1 MDILKKYYCIKQQDI
16 QDCGPACLATI
27 SKQYGLK
34 MPISKIRESAGTDL
48 GGSTVYGIVQAAEKL
63 GFSTKAAKVEKKEEI
78 YDNLPTPFIAHVII
92 DDILLHFV
100 VVHKVTKK
108 YILVADPG
116 RGIMKYKPED
126 FFKIWTD
133 VLVLLT
139 PTAKFQK
146 GDQTKGLFKRFWGLI
161 KVQKGL
167 LINIFVASLL
177 ITFLGIAGSF
187 YYRFLIDDIL
197 PNNLNAN
204 LHSLSIAMLV
214 LLLFKIITEFFR
226 KILFIYMAQNI
237 DVPLLLGYYNHV
249 VKLPMNFFG
258 TRKVGEII
266 SRFNDGDKIRS
277 AISSVTLTLMI
288 DILMAIVGGIIL
300 YLQNVKLFF
309 TCFIPIVLYLALVFG
324 FKNRLKKVNREVME
338 DNAMLSSYLVESL
351 EGIETVKAFNGEGL
365 VQTKTE
371 NKFLKFMKSCLKH
384 GVTYNVQGTLMSVVS
399 GGFGICILW
408 FGGSLVLKG
417 ELSMGELISFNALLA
432 YFIEPVG
439 RLINLQ
445 PQLQEAIVA
454 SDRLGEILD
463 LELEKSSEED
473 VRPDT
478 LFGAITLENVN
489 FAYGLRENVLNDI
502 NISIQPGEKIAL
514 VGESGSG
521 KTTIAKLLMGF
532 YDVKEGNIVLN
543 NNNINTINK
552 EVLRSKISYIS
563 QHPFFFSGTIKEN
576 LEFADEEVTQ
586 DRMVDACKKAQIHD
600 YIQSQPY
607 GYKTPLEEKGANLSG
622 GQRQRLAIARAL
634 IRKPEILIMDEATS
648 NLDSITESAIQST
661 LEECTK
667 DVTTIIIA
675 HRLST
680 IKKCDKIYV
689 MDKGRI
695 IEEGSHKEL
704 LNKKGYYF
712 RLWSEQCLSEE
723 EASIL
728 NQSRGGCE
736 SEI

>member
-1 MDILKKYYCIKQQDI
+1 MNILKPYYCIKQQDI

-34 MPISKIRESAGTDL
+34 MPISKIRELAGTDL
-48 GGSTVYGIVQAAEKL
+48 QGSTVYGIVQAAEKL
-63 GFSTKAAKVEKKEEI
+63 GFSTKAVQVDKKEELF
-78 YDNLPTPFIAHVII
+78 DNLPTPCIAHVII
-92 DDILLHFV
+92 DDVLLHFV
-100 VVHKVTKK
+100 VVHKITKK

-116 RGIMKYKPED
+116 RGMMKYKPED
-126 FFKIWTD
+126 FFKIWD
-133 VLVLLT
+133 DILVFLT
-139 PTAKFQK
+139 PTAKFEK
-146 GDQTKGLFKRFWGLI
+146 GDQTKGLFQRFWGLI

-167 LINIFVASLL
+167 LINIFIASFL

-197 PNNLNAN
+197 PNNLAAN
-204 LHSLSIAMLV
+204 LHSLSIAMLI
-214 LLLFKIITEFFR
+214 LLLFKIFTEFFR
-226 KILFIYMAQNI
+226 QILFIYMAQNI

-266 SRFNDGDKIRS
+266 SRFNDGDKIRN

-288 DILMAIVGGIIL
+288 DIIMAVAGGVIL

-309 TCFIPIVLYLALVFG
+309 TCFIPIVLYLCLVAG

-338 DNAMLSSYLVESL
+338 ANATLSSYLVESL
-351 EGIETVKAFNGEGL
+351 EGIETVKAFNGEGI
-365 VQTKTE
+365 VQQKTE
-371 NKFLKFMKSCLKH
+371 NRFLSFMRSCLKH
-384 GVTYNVQGTLMSVVS
+384 GVTYNVQGTLMSIVKGV
-399 GGFGICILW
+399 FGICILW

-417 ELSMGELISFNALLA
+417 ELTMGELISFNALLA
-432 YFIEPVG
+432 YFIEPVS

-473 VRPDT
+473 VKPDT
-478 LFGAITLENVN
+478 LYGDISLEHIN
-489 FAYGLRENVLNDI
+489 FAYGLREDILHDI
-502 NISIQPGEKIAL
+502 NMSIKAGEKIAL

-532 YDVKEGNIVLN
+532 YEVKEGNIVIN
-543 NNNINTINK
+543 SDNINTINK

-576 LEFADEEVTQ
+576 LEFAMEGVT
-586 DRMVDACKKAQIHD
+586 REMIVDACKKAHID
-600 YIQSQPY
+600 EYIQSQPM
-607 GYKTPLEEKGANLSG
+607 GYKTPLEEKAANLSG

-634 IRKPEILIMDEATS
+634 IRNPEILIMDEATS
-648 NLDSITESAIQST
+648 NLDSITESAIQKT
-661 LEECTK
+661 LEECTQN
-667 DVTTIIIA
+667 VTTIIIA

-680 IKKCDKIYV
+680 IKKCDKIFV
-689 MDKGRI
+689 MDKGKI
-695 IEEGSHKEL
+695 IEQGSHSEL
-704 LNKKGYYF
+704 LKEKGYYY
-712 RLWSEQCLSEE
+712 RLWSEQCLSSEDSTE
-723 EASIL
+723 TVSKE
-728 NQSRGGCE
+728 GCDNAL
-736 SEI
+736 